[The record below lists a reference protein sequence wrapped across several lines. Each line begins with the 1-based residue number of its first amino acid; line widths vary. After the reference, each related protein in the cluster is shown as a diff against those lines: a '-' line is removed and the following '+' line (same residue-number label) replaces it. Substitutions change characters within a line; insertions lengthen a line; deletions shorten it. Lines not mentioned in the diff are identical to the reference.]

1 LHSPPDPRFKAATRR
16 INIFKFLWECVFWS
30 LLSIEKSVMVLAVTG
45 RGSVFLVVALSVYAN
60 ILADLFHQFIQ
71 AAASFGPIHFFQR
84 LIQGM
89 R

>member
-1 LHSPPDPRFKAATRR
+1 LVAIVDRKECDGAGRNGTR
-16 INIFKFLWECVFWS
+16 L
-30 LLSIEKSVMVLAVTG
+30 
-45 RGSVFLVVALSVYAN
+45 GSVFLMVALSVYAN
-60 ILADLFHQFIQ
+60 ILADSFHQFIQ